1 VVPERDGLCPHPPRE
16 RLAGKPQH
24 EGVEQRHEDLHKGS
38 TSTIH
43 LCSLSRMHGNQ
54 GSSCLLLGPESRAA
68 KMPISGT
75 AVSAP
80 KDV

>member
-1 VVPERDGLCPHPPRE
+1 MVSART
-16 RLAGKPQH
+16 RL
-24 EGVEQRHEDLHKGS
+24 ENGS
-38 TSTIH
+38 LANPSTRALSSDTKTCTKAAPAPFH
-43 LCSLSRMHGNQ
+43 LCSLLRMHGNQ